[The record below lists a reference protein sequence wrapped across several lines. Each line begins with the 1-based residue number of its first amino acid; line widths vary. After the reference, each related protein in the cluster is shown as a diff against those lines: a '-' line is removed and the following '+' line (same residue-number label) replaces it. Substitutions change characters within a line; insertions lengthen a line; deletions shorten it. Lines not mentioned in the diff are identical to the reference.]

1 MASFQ
6 PTMLGTRYMCSSG
19 HYLASRAGFEILEAG
34 GNAID
39 AGIAA
44 GMALAV
50 VQSDIVNVGGVAP
63 MIIYLAEEDRV
74 VTVSGLGVWPKKTEL
89 AMFIGANGGA
99 IPHGVLRSIVP
110 AALGAWI
117 AALTKYGTMT
127 FADVARAAIRYAGE
141 GFAMHPTL
149 AESIH
154 NTQDQLRRWPG
165 NAEIYLPNDAVPEIG
180 ENFVQADLART
191 LQYMAAQEA
200 AASGGRKDGL
210 EAARKAFY
218 EGDIAQAIAGYH
230 HDHDG
235 LMTTEDLRDFRVG
248 FEAPVMRHY
257 FGFDIYTCDAWCQG
271 PVLLQIMSLLD
282 GFDLKSMGH
291 NSADYIH
298 TILEAVK
305 LSFADRERYYG
316 DPKFVDVPLDHLL
329 SAQYA
334 ASRRDKID
342 PDAAASG
349 MPPHGDVPGYA
360 RAVGGGP
367 SMALHGAAMIE
378 YDTSYACAVDAQGN
392 AMSIT
397 PSDNSASTPVI
408 PGLGIVASGRG
419 SQSWAVPEHA
429 SCIAAGK
436 RPRLTPNP
444 AIAIKPGAVTM
455 PFGTPGGD
463 VQCQSMVQAFLN
475 LNLFGMDAQ
484 EAIEAPRFATYSH
497 PDSFEPHRADPNK
510 VKIEDRVP
518 DAMIEDLERR
528 GHAVERWPAL
538 TRAAGAV
545 CTIYH
550 DRDKGRLFGAADP
563 RRQSGMMGW

>member
-1 MASFQ
+1 M
-6 PTMLGTRYMCSSG
+6 
-19 HYLASRAGFEILEAG
+19 
-34 GNAID
+34 
-39 AGIAA
+39 
-44 GMALAV
+44 
-50 VQSDIVNVGGVAP
+50 
-63 MIIYLAEEDRV
+63 
-74 VTVSGLGVWPKKTEL
+74 
-89 AMFIGANGGA
+89 
-99 IPHGVLRSIVP
+99 
-110 AALGAWI
+110 
-117 AALTKYGTMT
+117 
-127 FADVARAAIRYAGE
+127 
-141 GFAMHPTL
+141 
-149 AESIH
+149 
-154 NTQDQLRRWPG
+154 RR
-165 NAEIYLPNDAVPEIG
+165 
-180 ENFVQADLART
+180 
-191 LQYMAAQEA
+191 
-200 AASGGRKDGL
+200 
-210 EAARKAFY
+210 
-218 EGDIAQAIAGYH
+218 
-230 HDHDG
+230 
-235 LMTTEDLRDFRVG
+235 
-248 FEAPVMRHY
+248 Y

-271 PVLLQIMSLLD
+271 PVLLQILSLLE
-282 GFDLKSMGH
+282 GFDLKAMGH

-298 TILEAVK
+298 TIVEAVK

-334 ASRRDKID
+334 ASRRAMID
-342 PDAAASG
+342 PDMAAEGMPRHGEVPGFAAA
-349 MPPHGDVPGYA
+349 
-360 RAVGGGP
+360 VGSGP

-378 YDTSYACAVDAQGN
+378 YDTSYACAIDAQGN

-408 PGLGIVASGRG
+408 PGLGIIASGRG

-497 PDSFEPHRADPNK
+497 PDSFEPHRSDPGK

-518 DAMIEDLERR
+518 DGVIAELQRR

-550 DRDKGRLFGAADP
+550 DHKKGRLFGAADP

>member
-19 HYLASRAGFEILEAG
+19 HYLASKAGFEILEAG

-39 AGIAA
+39 AGVAA
-44 GMALAV
+44 AIALAV

-63 MIIYLAEEDRV
+63 MIIYLAGEDRV
-74 VTVSGLGVWPKKTEL
+74 VTISGLGAWPKKTEIG
-89 AMFIGANGGA
+89 MFIGPNGGA

-110 AALGAWI
+110 GAPGAWM

-127 FADVARAAIRYAGE
+127 FADTARAAIRYARE

-154 NTQDQLRRWPG
+154 NTQDQLRRWPA
-165 NAEIYLPNDAVPEIG
+165 NAQIYLPDDAVPEVG

-191 LQYMAAQEA
+191 LQTLADAESAAPGSRE
-200 AASGGRKDGL
+200 DGL

-218 EGDIAQAIAGYH
+218 EGDIAQTIARYH
-230 HDHDG
+230 RDHDG
-235 LMTTEDLRDFRVG
+235 LMTAEDLRDFRVG
-248 FEAPVMRHY
+248 FEAPVTRNY
-257 FGFDIYTCDAWCQG
+257 FGFDIHTCGAWCQG

-298 TILEAVK
+298 TVLEAVK

-329 SAQYA
+329 SDEYAQ
-334 ASRRDKID
+334 SRRAMID
-342 PDAAASG
+342 PASAASG
-349 MPPHGDVPGYA
+349 MPPHGAVPGFA
-360 RAVGGGP
+360 AGGGTGP
-367 SMALHGAAMIE
+367 SMALHGATLVE
-378 YDTSYACAVDAQGN
+378 YDTSYACAVDADGN
-392 AMSIT
+392 ACSIT

-408 PGLGIVASGRG
+408 PGLGMIASGRG
-419 SQSWAVPEHA
+419 SQSWAVPGHA
-429 SCIAAGK
+429 SSIAAGK

-444 AIAIKPGAVTM
+444 AIAIIPGKVTM

-463 VQCQSMVQAFLN
+463 VQCQSMAQAFLN
-475 LNLFGMDAQ
+475 LNVFGMDAQ

-497 PDSFEPHRADPNK
+497 PDSFEPHQAQPGK
-510 VKIEDRVP
+510 VKIEDRISS
-518 DAMIEDLERR
+518 DTIAELERR
-528 GHAVERWPAL
+528 GHAVERWPSL

-545 CTIYH
+545 CAIYH
-550 DRDKGRLFGAADP
+550 DREKGRLFGAADP